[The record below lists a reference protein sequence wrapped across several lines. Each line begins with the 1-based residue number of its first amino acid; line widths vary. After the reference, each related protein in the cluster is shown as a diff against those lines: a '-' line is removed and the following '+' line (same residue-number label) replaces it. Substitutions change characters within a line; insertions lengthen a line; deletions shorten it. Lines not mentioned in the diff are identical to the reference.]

1 MLVLPVPYELTT
13 SYGQGTRQGPRALLH
28 ASAQVELYDREFE
41 RECALEWGV
50 HTLPFLAP
58 NYHSPEVAHT
68 EIAEAVA
75 EYARTDKL
83 LCVLGGEHSISGS
96 VARGLHEVHGPFV
109 TVQLDAHADLRD
121 EYEGTPYSHASAMRR
136 VIDNGGGPVLQLGIR
151 SLSVDE
157 AAFIREQPEAVQT
170 FFAEQVHAG
179 EHLDALRA
187 FVRGK
192 SVFLTIDVD
201 CFDAALM
208 PATGTP
214 EPDGLLWPEVLDIVR
229 IVAAESGRVLAFDV
243 MELAPIAGNQAPDY
257 LAAKLTYKVMS
268 LLMAK
273 RAESLR
279 CKGTCMNPALR
290 TTWLWTGRPG
300 GDRACRRYRHVSG
313 DHTCPGRF
321 AGCWSALVGGGDGAV
336 SLVSGSSGLL
346 PRASR
351 GRYGCASDAHQRME
365 WLSLGTD
372 RCRAIRAG
380 A

>member
-1 MLVLPVPYELTT
+1 MSFEFLPPANFLGLPPEHSALEGSAVLILPVPYELTT

-28 ASAQVELYDREFE
+28 ASTQVELYDRELG

-58 NYHSPEVAHT
+58 NYHSPEVTHA
-68 EIAEAVA
+68 EIAAAVA
-75 EYARTDKL
+75 EYARTGKL

-96 VARGLHEVHGPFV
+96 VARGLHEVRGPFV

-157 AAFIREQPEAVQT
+157 AAFIRDRLASVRT

-179 EHLDALRA
+179 EHREALRE

-192 SVFLTIDVD
+192 PVFLTIDVD

-229 IVAAESGRVLAFDV
+229 TIVAGSARVLAFDI
-243 MELAPIAGNQAPDY
+243 MELAPLPGNQAPDY

-268 LLMAK
+268 LIMAK
-273 RAESLR
+273 RAS
-279 CKGTCMNPALR
+279 
-290 TTWLWTGRPG
+290 
-300 GDRACRRYRHVSG
+300 
-313 DHTCPGRF
+313 
-321 AGCWSALVGGGDGAV
+321 
-336 SLVSGSSGLL
+336 
-346 PRASR
+346 
-351 GRYGCASDAHQRME
+351 
-365 WLSLGTD
+365 
-372 RCRAIRAG
+372 
-380 A
+380 

>member
-1 MLVLPVPYELTT
+1 MPYEFLPEANFLGLDSKHSNFETSQALLLPVPYELTT
-13 SYGQGTRQGPRALLH
+13 SYGQGTRQGPRALIE
-28 ASAQVELYDREFE
+28 ASRQVELYDREFG
-41 RECALEWGV
+41 RECALDWGV

-58 NYHSPEVAHT
+58 NYASPEVAHA

-75 EYARTDKL
+75 EYAGAGKL

-96 VARGLHEVHGPFV
+96 VARGLHQAHGPFV

-157 AAFIREQPEAVQT
+157 AAFITDQPASVRT

-179 EHLDALRA
+179 EHRAALGE

-192 SVFLTIDVD
+192 LVFLTIDVD

-214 EPDGLLWPEVLDIVR
+214 EPDGLLWQEVLEIVR
-229 IVAAESGRVLAFDV
+229 TVAAESRRVLAFDV
-243 MELAPIAGNQAPDY
+243 MELAPIPGQQAPDY

-268 LLMAK
+268 LIMA
-273 RAESLR
+273 
-279 CKGTCMNPALR
+279 
-290 TTWLWTGRPG
+290 
-300 GDRACRRYRHVSG
+300 RRR
-313 DHTCPGRF
+313 
-321 AGCWSALVGGGDGAV
+321 
-336 SLVSGSSGLL
+336 
-346 PRASR
+346 
-351 GRYGCASDAHQRME
+351 
-365 WLSLGTD
+365 
-372 RCRAIRAG
+372 
-380 A
+380 